1 MSNLVIWILDGV
13 TVVLST
19 YAVVTSVRTVR
30 RVRRMQGR
38 R

>member
-1 MSNLVIWILDGV
+1 MNNLAIWILDGV
-13 TVVLST
+13 TVVFST
-19 YAVVTSVRTVR
+19 YAIVTSVRTVR